1 MGRLLRI
8 LWRWS
13 LALLLLVAVIAL
25 CEDLLLRYRMKRG
38 PAGAVL
44 DQVTIYDAAELKDG
58 RLEIYFDHPVTQR
71 CVRAIFPHFGDPP
84 CWYVRRHP
92 VRLLA
97 RLLPPAH
104 EGQPRAP
111 ALHHAVT
118 ARQFAW
124 QATPHHPGCSS
135 KLELI

>member
-13 LALLLLVAVIAL
+13 LSLLLLVAVVGL

-38 PAGAVL
+38 AAGAVL

-58 RLEIYFDHPVTQR
+58 RVEIYFDHPVLQE

-92 VRLLA
+92 IRLLA
-97 RLLPPAH
+97 RLLPPARDVQQRTRVTH
-104 EGQPRAP
+104 T
-111 ALHHAVT
+111 ALHCLLTRIKAHARD
-118 ARQFAW
+118 AGA
-124 QATPHHPGCSS
+124 
-135 KLELI
+135 

>member
-13 LALLLLVAVIAL
+13 LALLLLVAVVAL

-58 RLEIYFDHPVTQR
+58 RVEIYFDHPVTQE
-71 CVRAIFPHFGDPP
+71 CVRALFPHFGDPP

-97 RLLPPAH
+97 RLLPPTRN
-104 EGQPRAP
+104 PRYAVFSRGSTHRP
-111 ALHHAVT
+111 ALHLAVT
-118 ARQFAW
+118 TGR
-124 QATPHHPGCSS
+124 
-135 KLELI
+135 